1 MRQRTLKTQVYIMGW
16 LFITP
21 ILLGSIVF
29 SFTPV
34 LYSLII
40 SFTEWNAISP
50 PRFIGLENFRLILGG
65 DIYFVQAVR
74 NTIAYCLGSIFFCIF
89 FGLMLALLANQKILG
104 QNFYRTAFFA
114 PSVTSTI
121 AIGIVWTFIY
131 EPNMGLLN
139 SVLYTMGIQGPD
151 WLGNSQ
157 FALMSVII
165 VQVWSQSGYNM
176 VIYLA
181 GLQGIPKSYY
191 ESATIDGAN
200 RFHQF
205 WHITLPMLSPTT
217 FFLMITSFIGSF
229 QVFNLVY
236 VMTEGGP
243 GYATTVYIHYL
254 YIRAFEHYRM
264 GYASAMAWVLFV
276 VIGLITVFQWK
287 MQKRWVHYQ

>member
-1 MRQRTLKTQVYIMGW
+1 MSQRTLKTQIHIMGW
-16 LFITP
+16 LFISP

-34 LYSLII
+34 VYSLMI
-40 SFTEWNAISP
+40 SFTEWNAVQP
-50 PRFIGLENFRLILGG
+50 AKFIGLGNFKLILGG
-65 DIYFVQAVR
+65 DPYFLQAVR
-74 NTIAYCLGSIFFCIF
+74 NTIVFSLGSIFFSIF
-89 FGLMLALLANQKILG
+89 FGLMLALLANQKIMG

-121 AIGIVWTFIY
+121 AIGIVFSFIY

-139 SVLYTMGIQGPD
+139 SVPHTIGIHGPD
-151 WLGNSQ
+151 WLGSSR

-165 VQVWSQSGYNM
+165 VQVWGHAGYNM

-191 ESATIDGAN
+191 ESARIDGAN

-205 WHITLPMLSPTT
+205 WYITLPMLSPTT

-229 QVFNLVY
+229 QVLNLVY
-236 VMTEGGP
+236 G
-243 GYATTVYIHYL
+243 
-254 YIRAFEHYRM
+254 
-264 GYASAMAWVLFV
+264 SS
-276 VIGLITVFQWK
+276 LIQWT
-287 MQKRWVHYQ
+287 QS

>member
-1 MRQRTLKTQVYIMGW
+1 M
-16 LFITP
+16 
-21 ILLGSIVF
+21 
-29 SFTPV
+29 
-34 LYSLII
+34 
-40 SFTEWNAISP
+40 
-50 PRFIGLENFRLILGG
+50 
-65 DIYFVQAVR
+65 
-74 NTIAYCLGSIFFCIF
+74 
-89 FGLMLALLANQKILG
+89 G

-121 AIGIVWTFIY
+121 AIGIVFSFIY

-139 SVLYTMGIQGPD
+139 SVLYTIGIQGPD
-151 WLGNSQ
+151 WLGSSR

-165 VQVWSQSGYNM
+165 VQVWGHAGYNM

-191 ESATIDGAN
+191 ESARIDGAN

-205 WHITLPMLSPTT
+205 WYITLPMLSPTT

-254 YIRAFEHYRM
+254 YLKAFEHFQM

>member
-1 MRQRTLKTQVYIMGW
+1 MRQRTLKTQASIMGW

-21 ILLGSIVF
+21 ILLGTIVF

-40 SFTEWNAISP
+40 SFTEWNVVSP
-50 PRFIGLENFRLILGG
+50 AKFIGLENFRLILGG

-74 NTIAYCLGSIFFCIF
+74 NTIVYCLGSIFFCIF
-89 FGLMLALLANQKILG
+89 FGLMLALLANQKIMG

-139 SVLYTMGIQGPD
+139 SVLYTMDIQGPD

-200 RFHQF
+200 GFHQF

-243 GYATTVYIHYL
+243 GYATTVYIQYL